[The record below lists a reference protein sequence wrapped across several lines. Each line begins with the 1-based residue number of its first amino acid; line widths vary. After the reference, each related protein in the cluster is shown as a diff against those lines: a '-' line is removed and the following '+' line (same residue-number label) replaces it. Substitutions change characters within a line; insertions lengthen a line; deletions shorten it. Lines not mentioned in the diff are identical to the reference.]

1 MKSLKVLATGVV
13 LATSFA
19 TFNNAVNA
27 EVQDTNQKFI
37 SAESIGNWVGEN
49 QLVAEEGN
57 VFGVG
62 KPSLQPKSV
71 NTYSKGHA
79 LANAYSKG
87 DTLDYKIE
95 KKSNSIEQT
104 ITLAPEETNATIEIP
119 FDFQDGEY
127 IQLIKDEHGNF
138 NGAGNIYN
146 KENESI
152 ALIETPQVKS
162 EHGATIHAEVSEG
175 NVLQLHVEANE
186 AKGPVTVAMTASVK
200 YYKDYFSG
208 ASWITRDG
216 MVSLSITHKAYLT
229 SGRNNAEVLSRRY
242 DSWVKLKAVHSGNS
256 KWKNEAGLKK
266 QYDCHHDTIG
276 SKKNPWNIEPSRPNV
291 SYPQTL
297 LAACNPR

>member
-1 MKSLKVLATGVV
+1 MKSLKVFTTGVV

-19 TFNNAVNA
+19 TFNNEVNA
-27 EVQDTNQKFI
+27 GVQNTNQKFI
-37 SAESIGNWVGEN
+37 DIESIDKWVGEN

-62 KPSLQPKSV
+62 RPSLQPKSV
-71 NTYSKGHA
+71 NTYSKG
-79 LANAYSKG
+79 

-95 KKSNSIEQT
+95 KKGNSIEQT
-104 ITLAPEETNATIEIP
+104 ITLAPEDTNATIEIP

-127 IQLIKDEHGNF
+127 IQLIKDEYGNF
-138 NGAGNIYN
+138 NGAGNVYN

-152 ALIETPQVKS
+152 ALLYTPQIKS
-162 EHGATIHAEVSEG
+162 ELGATIHAEVSKG
-175 NVLQLHVEANE
+175 NVLQLHVEASE
-186 AKGPVTVAMTASVK
+186 AKEPVTVAMKASVK

-208 ASWITRDG
+208 AKWITRDG
-216 MVSLSITHKAYLT
+216 MISLSITHKPYLT
-229 SGRNNAEVLSRRY
+229 SGKNNAEVLSRRH

-256 KWKNEAGLKK
+256 KWKNESGLKK

-297 LAACNPR
+297 LAACNPS